1 MYMKVLKIGILVVGM
16 FCSSQANA
24 YAEDGRWTWPVDG
37 RISDY
42 FGTRNGKHYGID
54 IAASI
59 GTPVV
64 AIRGGTVTKSYF
76 SNSYGHVVFVKHGEY
91 EAVYAHLNKRY
102 VLQGERIARGEV
114 IGEVGNTGES
124 RGAHLHLE
132 VHKGAWTFGK
142 RNAMNPL
149 LVLNEEKHQV
159 TSSSM
164 YVVQKGDTLVS
175 IARKFGM
182 TVYEIKAKNAL
193 RQDRIYPNQK
203 LYIN

>member
-1 MYMKVLKIGILVVGM
+1 MKVLKIGILVVGM

-76 SNSYGHVVFVKHGEY
+76 SNSYGHVVFVKHREY

>member
-1 MYMKVLKIGILVVGM
+1 MKVLKIGILVVGM

>member
-1 MYMKVLKIGILVVGM
+1 MKALKVSVMMLGLLFV
-16 FCSSQANA
+16 SQLHV
-24 YAEDGRWTWPVDG
+24 YAEDKQWTWPVDG

-42 FGTRNGKHYGID
+42 FGTRHGKHYGID
-54 IAASI
+54 IAAPI
-59 GTPVV
+59 GTPVA
-64 AIRGGTVTKSYF
+64 AIQGGVVTKSYF
-76 SNSYGHVVFVKHGEY
+76 SNSYGHVVFIKHGEY

-102 VLQGERIARGEV
+102 VTQGTRIARGEL

-132 VHKGAWTFGK
+132 VHHGRWTIEK

-159 TSSSM
+159 VSSSL
-164 YVVQKGDTLVS
+164 YVVQKGDTLAR
-175 IARKFGM
+175 IARKFGT
-182 TVYEIKAKNAL
+182 TVDAIKAKNEL
-193 RQDRIYPNQK
+193 RKDQIYPNQK

>member
-1 MYMKVLKIGILVVGM
+1 MKGLNIGILVFGLL
-16 FCSSQANA
+16 FLSQVSV
-24 YAEDGRWTWPVDG
+24 YAEEERWTWPVEG

-42 FGTRNGKHYGID
+42 FGTRHGKHYGID

-59 GTPVV
+59 GTPVA

-76 SNSYGHVVFVKHGEY
+76 SNSYGHVVFIKHGEY

-102 VLQGERIARGEV
+102 VVQGTRVGRGEV

-132 VHKGAWTFGK
+132 VHQGRWTIEK
-142 RNAMNPL
+142 RYAMNPL
-149 LVLNEEKHQV
+149 LVLHEEKNEV
-159 TSSSM
+159 ASASI
-164 YVVQKGDTLVS
+164 YVVQKGDTLIS
-175 IARKFGM
+175 IARKFGT
-182 TVYEIKAKNAL
+182 TVDEIKVKNAL
-193 RQDRIYPNQK
+193 QKEKIYPNQK

>member
-1 MYMKVLKIGILVVGM
+1 MKGLKIGVLVFGLL
-16 FCSSQANA
+16 FSSQIYA

-54 IAASI
+54 IAASV
-59 GTPVV
+59 GTPVA
-64 AIRGGTVTKSYF
+64 AIRKGMVTKSYF
-76 SNSYGHVVFVKHGEY
+76 SNSYGHVVFIKHGEY

-102 VLQGERIARGEV
+102 VFQGDRIESGEI

-149 LVLNEEKHQV
+149 LVLNEERDQV
-159 TSSSM
+159 ASVSI
-164 YVVQKGDTLVS
+164 YIVQKGDTLVS
-175 IARKFGM
+175 IARKFGI
-182 TVYEIKAKNAL
+182 TVQDIKMKNTL
-193 RQDRIYPNQK
+193 QQNQIYPNQK

>member
-1 MYMKVLKIGILVVGM
+1 MKVFKIGIIITGLF
-16 FCSSQANA
+16 FCSQLYV
-24 YAEDGRWTWPVDG
+24 YADENQWTWPVDG

-42 FGTRNGKHYGID
+42 FGTRHGKHYGID
-54 IAASI
+54 IAAQV

-64 AIRGGTVTKSYF
+64 AIRDGIVTKSYF
-76 SNSYGHVVFVKHGEY
+76 SNSYGHVVFVKHGKY

-102 VLQGERIARGEV
+102 VIQGDRVRNGEV

-132 VHKGAWTFGK
+132 IHQGNWTIEK

-149 LVLNEEKHQV
+149 LVLDEKWDQV
-159 TSSSM
+159 VSSSL
-164 YVVQKGDTLVS
+164 YVVQKGDTLVK
-175 IARKFGM
+175 IAHKFGT
-182 TVYEIKAKNAL
+182 TVDKIKKKNAL
-193 RQDRIYPNQK
+193 RQDQIYPNQR